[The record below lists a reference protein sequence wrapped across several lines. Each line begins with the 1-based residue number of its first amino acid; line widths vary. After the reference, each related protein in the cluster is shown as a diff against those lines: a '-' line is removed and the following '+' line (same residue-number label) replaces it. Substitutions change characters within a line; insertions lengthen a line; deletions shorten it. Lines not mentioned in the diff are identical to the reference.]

1 MTSTEQKPLAIW
13 QIWVMAARPRT
24 LPASAAGVITGSAL
38 ALYAGNFHPLVALI
52 ALLVALCLQTGSNLA
67 NDVYDYE
74 RGVDA
79 KREHGPRRV
88 TQSGLLTPA
97 QVKGGTW
104 TVFVLAAVL
113 GSYLALEAGWVVYLV
128 GLAAI
133 VSAVAYS
140 AGPFPFGYHG
150 LGELFV
156 FLFFGFVSVTGT
168 YFVQVKTFSA
178 AAAWMSLPMGL
189 IIVAILVVNNLRDI
203 ETDRAAGKFT
213 LPARFGPR
221 FAKTEYIL
229 CLSLAFLSLPLLV
242 VTHIIPAWGM
252 LTWGSLLLAW
262 RNLRVV
268 STQVGRSLNPALAG
282 TSQLALIF
290 SILFFMG
297 MLLARLNI

>member
-1 MTSTEQKPLAIW
+1 MNSTEQKTSPSW
-13 QIWVMAARPRT
+13 QIWLMAARPRT

-38 ALYAGNFHPLVALI
+38 ALYDGRFHLLEAFI

-67 NDVYDYE
+67 NDVFDYE

-79 KREHGPRRV
+79 KREHGPQRV

-97 QVKGGTW
+97 QVKAGTW
-104 TVFVLAAVL
+104 IVFVLAALL
-113 GSYLALEAGWVVYLV
+113 GTYLALESGWIVFLV
-128 GLAAI
+128 GLSAI

-140 AGPFPFGYHG
+140 AGPFPLGYHG

-156 FLFFGFVSVTGT
+156 FLFFGLISVTGT
-168 YFVQVKTFSA
+168 YFVQVKTFSP

-189 IIVAILVVNNLRDI
+189 IIVSILVVNNLRDI

-221 FAKTEYIL
+221 FAKTEYIF

-242 VTHIIPAWGM
+242 ATHIIPAWGL
-252 LTWGSLLLAW
+252 LTWVSLPLAW

-268 STQVGRSLNPALAG
+268 STQVGKSLNPALAG

-290 SILFFMG
+290 SVLFFIG